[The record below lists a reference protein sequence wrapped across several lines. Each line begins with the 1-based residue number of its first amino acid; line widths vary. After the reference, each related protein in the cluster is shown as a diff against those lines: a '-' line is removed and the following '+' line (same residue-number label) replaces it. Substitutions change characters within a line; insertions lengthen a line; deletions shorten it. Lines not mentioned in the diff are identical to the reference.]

1 MSKGNLMIRM
11 IDIVFILLFGFI
23 AVSQISTAEE
33 LVPPKSSE
41 AEESAP
47 EGTEVL
53 LVEVRN
59 NGTYA
64 ISDRQMTFSRLAQL
78 KAYLAGAAREAR
90 AKDVQLGVRIRASWD
105 SPVEYGLQVAKAC
118 SELGIPKGLD
128 VVKADGE

>member
-1 MSKGNLMIRM
+1 MGKNNLMIRM

-33 LVPPKSSE
+33 LVPPKSTE
-41 AEESAP
+41 AEEAAP
-47 EGTEVL
+47 EGTEIL
-53 LVEVRN
+53 LLEVRK

-64 ISDRQMTFSRLAQL
+64 ISDRQVTFSRLAQL
-78 KAYLAGAAREAR
+78 RGYLAAAAREAR

-105 SPVEYGLQVAKAC
+105 SPVEYGLLAAKAC

-128 VVKADGE
+128 VVNTEAE